1 MISMTCPLKMA
12 AREGADPYCDEDD
25 CAGWCAGKN
34 MCAVVLTALLLMH
47 AEEIT
52 ADEDSNSSNKNK

>member
-1 MISMTCPLKMA
+1 
-12 AREGADPYCDEDD
+12 
-25 CAGWCAGKN
+25 
-34 MCAVVLTALLLMH
+34 VLTALLLMH